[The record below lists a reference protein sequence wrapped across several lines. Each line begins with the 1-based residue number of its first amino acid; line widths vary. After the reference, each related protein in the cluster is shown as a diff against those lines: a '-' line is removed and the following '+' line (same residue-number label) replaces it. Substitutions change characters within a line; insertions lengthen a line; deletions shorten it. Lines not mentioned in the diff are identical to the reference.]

1 MPSQRLP
8 ASPSRILTG
17 VPREYHARFASQS
30 AFRALTPTHSEQE
43 TCLRAAALHFTDAPD
58 IDTGAGVSYLEDAV
72 LVMSDGRIRSC
83 MPAGAF
89 AARGGDLERCEHLP
103 GALMMPGFIDA
114 HVHAPQL
121 NVMASYGEQLLDW
134 LQNYTFPEECRF
146 ADPTYAARESARF
159 LDALLAHGT
168 TSALVFATVH
178 EVAAEAL
185 FEAAEARNLR
195 LIAGKVLTDRN
206 VPAGLDESLD
216 DGMAASARLI
226 ERWHGR
232 GRLSYALTPRFAI
245 TSTADQLARV
255 GELMGA
261 RPDLYLQTHL
271 SENPQEIEETLELF
285 PQAEDYVDV
294 YDRHGLCGPRSVFA
308 HGIHLSEREVNRLAE
323 CGSRIA
329 FCPTSNLFLG
339 SGLLDLRRL
348 ERHGV
353 PLALATDVGGGTSLS
368 LLRTMGEG
376 YKVLQL
382 QGHSWHPLEAFYLA
396 TLGNARAL
404 QIDHHVGSLEPG
416 KEADVVILEPGRLPL
431 LAERLASCRTITERL
446 FALMTLG
453 DERLVARS
461 YVAGRALYHA
471 PTPAG
476 EGRTLEEAPHDR
488 TS

>member
-1 MPSQRLP
+1 MVRPP
-8 ASPSRILTG
+8 ADSPP
-17 VPREYHARFASQS
+17 V
-30 AFRALTPTHSEQE
+30 TPTNSQPP
-43 TCLRAAALHFTDAPD
+43 TRLRAAALFFTDAPD
-58 IDTGAGVSYLEDAV
+58 IDTGAGVTYLEDAV
-72 LVMSDGRIRSC
+72 LTMQNGRIESC
-83 MPAGAF
+83 APARDF
-89 AARGGDLERCEHLP
+89 AAAGGDLASCEHLP
-103 GALMMPGFIDA
+103 QALMMPGFIDA

-134 LQNYTFPEECRF
+134 LQNYTFPEEGRF
-146 ADPTYAARESARF
+146 ADEAYAARESARF

-168 TSALVFATVH
+168 TTALVFATVH
-178 EVAAEAL
+178 EVAAQAL
-185 FEAAEARNLR
+185 FEAAEARKLR

-206 VPAGLDESLD
+206 VPAALAESLD
-216 DGMAASARLI
+216 DGMAANARLM

-245 TSTADQLARV
+245 TSTAEQLARI
-255 GELMGA
+255 GELMSH

-271 SENPQEIEETLELF
+271 SENPQEIEATLALF

-308 HGIHLSEREVNRLAE
+308 HGIHLSGREVSRLAAS
-323 CGSRIA
+323 GSRVA

-348 ERHGV
+348 ESHGV

-368 LLRTMGEG
+368 LLRTMAEG

-382 QGHSWHPLEAFYLA
+382 QGQSWHPLEAFYLA

-404 QIDHHVGSLEPG
+404 HIDRHVGSLEPG
-416 KEADVVILEPGRLPL
+416 KEADLVVLEPRRLPL
-431 LAERLASCRTITERL
+431 LAERLTSCETLTERL

-461 YVAGRALYHA
+461 YVAGEVRYRA
-471 PTPAG
+471 P
-476 EGRTLEEAPHDR
+476 
-488 TS
+488 SV